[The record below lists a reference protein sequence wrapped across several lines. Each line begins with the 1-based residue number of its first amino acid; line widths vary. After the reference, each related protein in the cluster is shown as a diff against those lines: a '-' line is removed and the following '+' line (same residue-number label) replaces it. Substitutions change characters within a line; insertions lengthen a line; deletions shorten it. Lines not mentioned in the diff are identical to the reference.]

1 MKNAGNID
9 FEKQTFTDRIMF
21 AKVMEDKER
30 CRRVLECLLGC
41 SVGVL
46 NEVVSERQLLQTED
60 GKMIRLDIYT
70 YGEESV
76 YDIEMQNKNNKSLE
90 FLQLPKR
97 SRFYQSLI
105 DEDFL
110 RNGESYKNLPENN
123 VIFICTFDPF
133 GRGLP
138 VYEFE
143 NRTNEIPPKPLNDG
157 CRIYFF
163 NCAYEGTDIPKQL
176 KNFYDFVRTESVN
189 DALTEDLKK
198 AVEDKRMSY
207 IYRSDYL
214 RQIEDRIDAKDEGRE
229 EGREE
234 ERIKTEEQR
243 KRAEAAEKRA
253 EEANKR
259 IAELEALVKELK
271 KK

>member
-1 MKNAGNID
+1 
-9 FEKQTFTDRIMF
+9 
-21 AKVMEDKER
+21 
-30 CRRVLECLLGC
+30 
-41 SVGVL
+41 
-46 NEVVSERQLLQTED
+46 
-60 GKMIRLDIYT
+60 
-70 YGEESV
+70 
-76 YDIEMQNKNNKSLE
+76 MQNKNNKSLE

-163 NCAYEGTDIPKQL
+163 NCTYEGTDIPKQL

-243 KRAEAAEKRA
+243 KRAEAAEKSA
-253 EEANKR
+253 EEVNKKLDEANKR
-259 IAELEALVKELK
+259 IDELEAIVKELK
-271 KK
+271 KNQ